1 MKCINKNMYCP
12 DIEFSVQFYSG
23 NFVSDVSP
31 KMHSAKKIDTNV
43 NLKV

>member
-1 MKCINKNMYCP
+1 MYCP
-12 DIEFSVQFYSG
+12 DIEFSVFYSG

-43 NLKV
+43 IIKV